1 MKQRHPLN
9 KTNKRQASRRDN
21 MKKEKEINSDLIEA
35 SNYYLTKELPD
46 NFHKWGE
53 KKLNTFIE
61 GHLWQPFEYWSAE
74 DVWENIENLASGIR
88 AYINKQKG

>member
-1 MKQRHPLN
+1 M
-9 KTNKRQASRRDN
+9 T
-21 MKKEKEINSDLIEA
+21 KEEEINNDLIEA

-88 AYINKQKG
+88 VYINKQKG